1 MGLKCNDLRLQLQ
14 LPVTSFTKEVYERL
28 AKRPLIFNGRLA
40 NRQLTSLIKEATG
53 VNELIY
59 KFPFKLP
66 VITHS

>member
-1 MGLKCNDLRLQLQ
+1 MLQISKFDMGMH
-14 LPVTSFTKEVYERL
+14 LPAASFTKEVNWQL
-28 AKRPLIFNGRLA
+28 AKRPLIFNGRFA
-40 NRQLTSLIKEATG
+40 NRQLTSVVKEATG